1 MIGLREPG
9 GDSAAVQTPATHVLS
24 IVSIA
29 LYVVCLSEYPSILAG
44 GQATARGVTGLSR
57 ECGKSEKELVRV
69 ITASTM

>member
-1 MIGLREPG
+1 MWHILCG
-9 GDSAAVQTPATHVLS
+9 G
-24 IVSIA
+24 
-29 LYVVCLSEYPSILAG
+29 LSEYPSILAG